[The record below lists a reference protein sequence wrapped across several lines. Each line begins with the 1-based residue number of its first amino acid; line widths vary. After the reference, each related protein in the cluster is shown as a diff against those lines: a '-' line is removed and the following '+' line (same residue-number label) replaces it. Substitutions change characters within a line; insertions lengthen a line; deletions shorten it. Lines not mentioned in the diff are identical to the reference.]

1 MSMNKNHISYADT
14 GRFSK
19 IIIDYLSNKETL
31 NPFYDQFF
39 STKNLKIQAEKKIKV
54 FSDSNRKIL
63 VESLNAQYKNHE
75 ISKSVKKNLKL
86 LGKKNSVTVTT
97 GHQLSLMTG
106 PLYFIVKIISTINL
120 VEKLN
125 SLYKEINFIPVFWMA
140 SEDHDFDEISLFN
153 YKSEKI
159 KWKTNQ
165 SGAVGKM
172 NLNEL
177 EKSLDYF
184 EKN

>member
-39 STKNLKIQAEKKIKV
+39 STKNLKIQAEKKIKI

-75 ISKSVKKNLKL
+75 ISESVKKNLEL

-106 PLYFIVKIISTINL
+106 PLYFIVKIISTINFL
-120 VEKLN
+120 L
-125 SLYKEINFIPVFWMA
+125 A
-140 SEDHDFDEISLFN
+140 SF
-153 YKSEKI
+153 
-159 KWKTNQ
+159 
-165 SGAVGKM
+165 
-172 NLNEL
+172 
-177 EKSLDYF
+177 
-184 EKN
+184 